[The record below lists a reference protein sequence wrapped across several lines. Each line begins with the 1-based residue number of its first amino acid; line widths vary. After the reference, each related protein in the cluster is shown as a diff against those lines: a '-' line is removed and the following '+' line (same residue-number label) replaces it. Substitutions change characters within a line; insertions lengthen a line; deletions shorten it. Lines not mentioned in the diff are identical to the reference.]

1 MTAVVRVPAQY
12 QGDVL
17 GAAKAYGIAPNDL
30 GALLFHESSFD
41 PRARS
46 SAGALGIAQ
55 LMPATANSLG
65 VNPWNPRAAIFG
77 SAKYLHQLDYS
88 KDRKLAFAKYNAGPN
103 NPAAGAGYADTVD
116 ALSRNVLFGTHRA
129 TPSSSPAPS
138 SPAPASS
145 SGGSWQDWVK
155 RTALTLTLAGTGLAL
170 SGVAI
175 RNLMNTRK
183 VPA

>member
-1 MTAVVRVPAQY
+1 MTTVRVPAQY
-12 QGDVL
+12 QADVL
-17 GAAKAYGIAPNDL
+17 GAAKANGIAPNDL
-30 GALLFHESSFD
+30 AALLDYESGWD
-41 PRARS
+41 RWARS
-46 SAGALGIAQ
+46 SAGAIGIAQ
-55 LMPATANSLG
+55 FMPATANGLN
-65 VNPWNPRAAIFG
+65 VNPTNTRSSIFG
-77 SAKYLHQLDYS
+77 AAKYLRQLGYS

-103 NPAAGAGYADTVD
+103 NPAAGAGYANEVD
-116 ALSRNVLFGTHRA
+116 SRSRNVLFGTHKA